1 MALHK
6 RGHSVLAFVPHF
18 KSDDLRRATD
28 AFALEV
34 AVGRSVEMALNYA
47 TAVYVE
53 RQPGIQAW
61 DARALVR
68 AAIKQDI

>member
-1 MALHK
+1 MSK
-6 RGHSVLAFVPHF
+6 KGHSVLAFVPHF

-28 AFALEV
+28 AYALEI
-34 AVGRSVEMALNYA
+34 AFGRPPNVALNYA

-68 AAIKQDI
+68 AAINDDI

>member
-1 MALHK
+1 MSK
-6 RGHSVLAFVPHF
+6 KGHSVLAFVPHL

-28 AFALEV
+28 AYALEI
-34 AVGRSVEMALNYA
+34 AFGRSPNVALNYA

-53 RQPGIQAW
+53 RQPAIRAW

-68 AAIKQDI
+68 AAINDDL